1 MTIAT
6 AASSAN
12 RRVACVVRFL
22 LLGDCIDAGPFSFD
36 GNDHVVGNTDDLVA
50 RAPGRN
56 SMHADLVRTSRRR
69 DPDRAFAVSYDDDYG
84 CDSVTPFHGAAV
96 GTKVIGPSVDC
107 VPVASTRMTP
117 MMSWPWTVWKS
128 ER

>member
-22 LLGDCIDAGPFSFD
+22 LLSDSIDAGPFSFD

-69 DPDRAFAVSYDDDYG
+69 DPDRAFAVSYDDER
-84 CDSVTPFHGAAV
+84 SQH
-96 GTKVIGPSVDC
+96 
-107 VPVASTRMTP
+107 TRYAQRLHL
-117 MMSWPWTVWKS
+117 VQ
-128 ER
+128 RQIHCRDDL